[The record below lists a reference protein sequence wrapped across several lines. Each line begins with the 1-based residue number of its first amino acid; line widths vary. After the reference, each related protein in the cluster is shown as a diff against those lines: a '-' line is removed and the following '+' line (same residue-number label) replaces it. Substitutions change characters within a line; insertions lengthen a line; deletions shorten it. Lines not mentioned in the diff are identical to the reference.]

1 MPVIEVR
8 GLTKRFGPMLA
19 VDQMSFDVEPGT
31 VVGFLGSNGAGKTTT
46 LRMLLGMVRPD
57 AGTATIN
64 GRAYPDL
71 QEPLHQVGA
80 VLEASSFHPG
90 RTARNHLRIQAMAG
104 QADPSR
110 IDDVLDLVELTGVA
124 GRRIG
129 GFSLGMRQRLGLATA
144 LLTDPD
150 LLILDEPASGLDPEG
165 VRWLRDL
172 LRGLA
177 AEGATVLVSSH
188 ILAEVAQTVDSVVI
202 RLIRVELLKL
212 RTTRLTYGLLATAAA
227 LTAVFA
233 VIEAARAGSGHG
245 VGSLSTASGLDAVIT
260 AGIWALVLATVMGV
274 TVSSGEFRHATATLT
289 YLAAPQ
295 RGRVLTA
302 KAVAGAC
309 AGAVFGLAGYV
320 IALAVGLSF
329 VAARGYHVA
338 IGDATLARYALGH
351 IVGTALLAAI
361 GVGVG
366 SLIRSQLAGVIGV
379 FAWTIVI
386 ESILG
391 GLFTSIRPYLPYTA
405 ASTLSGT
412 PLGGSAFG
420 PAHGLAGGAPLP
432 FAAATALLAGLAIVF
447 CAVAARTT
455 VVRDVT

>member
-1 MPVIEVR
+1 M
-8 GLTKRFGPMLA
+8 
-19 VDQMSFDVEPGT
+19 
-31 VVGFLGSNGAGKTTT
+31 
-46 LRMLLGMVRPD
+46 
-57 AGTATIN
+57 
-64 GRAYPDL
+64 
-71 QEPLHQVGA
+71 
-80 VLEASSFHPG
+80 
-90 RTARNHLRIQAMAG
+90 
-104 QADPSR
+104 
-110 IDDVLDLVELTGVA
+110 
-124 GRRIG
+124 
-129 GFSLGMRQRLGLATA
+129 
-144 LLTDPD
+144 
-150 LLILDEPASGLDPEG
+150 
-165 VRWLRDL
+165 
-172 LRGLA
+172 
-177 AEGATVLVSSH
+177 
-188 ILAEVAQTVDSVVI
+188 I

-227 LTAVFA
+227 LTGVFA
-233 VIEAARAGSGHG
+233 VIEAVRAGSGG
-245 VGSLSTASGLDAVIT
+245 GPAPLSTASGLNDVIT

-274 TVSSGEFRHATATLT
+274 TVSSGEFRHGTATLT
-289 YLAAPQ
+289 YLATPH

-320 IALAVGLSF
+320 MALGVGLSF
-329 VAARGYHVA
+329 VAARGDHVA
-338 IGDATLARYALGH
+338 IGDATLARYAIGH
-351 IVGTALLAAI
+351 VVGTALLAAI

-412 PLGGSAFG
+412 SPGGSAFG
-420 PAHGLAGGAPLP
+420 AAHDLAGPSPLP

-455 VVRDVT
+455 VARDVS